1 MLLSTGRTGRPI
13 SWAVHNKAATAVVMM
28 MIIIVMSV
36 PHKNR
41 QRTGGMDGR
50 VPAVVV
56 RNLHGAR
63 TKQQDGAF
71 SNTGGGLSAKAYG
84 ERRPPPCPVVLIG
97 RFVQQQRLRCDC
109 FGCFYV
115 GPEHLSKQDSAE
127 SILVVVVVVAAVM
140 VLLLLMSRLHVER

>member
-1 MLLSTGRTGRPI
+1 MVETYVTFDRQNRQANQLGRAQQGRNGRR
-13 SWAVHNKAATAVVMM
+13 HHT
-28 MIIIVMSV
+28 
-36 PHKNR
+36 HKNR

-97 RFVQQQRLRCDC
+97 RFAQQQRLRCHS
-109 FGCFYV
+109 FGCIMLA
-115 GPEHLSKQDSAE
+115 PN
-127 SILVVVVVVAAVM
+127 I
-140 VLLLLMSRLHVER
+140 